1 MEAILRVMKGVTG
14 KGEEELREL
23 MREELCQMSKE
34 VSAMKEILKEPKAR
48 TAVKKSAE
56 VTAAPVEAEV
66 TSEVKPKA
74 RTAVKKS
81 AEVTEVTA
89 AEVTAAEVTAE
100 VKAKSA
106 EVKPKAKKEPKAK
119 SAELTEVTAPTVEAE
134 VAEVK
139 PEEESVEVEE
149 EVEVEEVEYEG
160 VTYLRSSKGVMYDM
174 MTSEEIGRW
183 NEETKSIE
191 VE

>member
-48 TAVKKSAE
+48 TAVKKSTE
-56 VTAAPVEAEV
+56 VTALTVEAEV
-66 TSEVKPKA
+66 TGVVGVKPKAKKEPKA

-81 AEVTEVTA
+81 AEVTAPTVEAGVT
-89 AEVTAAEVTAE
+89 E
-100 VKAKSA
+100 VKAKKEPKARGVKKSA
-106 EVKPKAKKEPKAK
+106 EVKPKA
-119 SAELTEVTAPTVEAE
+119 
-134 VAEVK
+134 EVK
-139 PEEESVEVEE
+139 PEEVVVSAEVEEE

>member
-34 VSAMKEILKEPKAR
+34 VSAMTEILKEPKA
-48 TAVKKSAE
+48 KS
-56 VTAAPVEAEV
+56 AEV

-74 RTAVKKS
+74 RAVKKS
-81 AEVTEVTA
+81 AEVTAPTVEAGV
-89 AEVTAAEVTAE
+89 
-100 VKAKSA
+100 A
-106 EVKPKAKKEPKAK
+106 EVKPKARAVKK
-119 SAELTEVTAPTVEAE
+119 S
-134 VAEVK
+134 AEVK
-139 PEEESVEVEE
+139 PEEESAEVEE